1 MLADP
6 GETPFHVQAPGGT
19 IAGLRGGVGDPILLL
34 HGGPGLS
41 EYLGEL
47 AAELRQ
53 VGLATFRFQQ
63 RGILP
68 STVEGPF
75 TVDRHVADAIAVLD
89 FSGVQRAW
97 VVGHSWGG
105 YLALQLASR
114 YPERFMGVLAI
125 GTLGGV
131 GDGGASSLGPNLLA
145 RLDDAGRAEVVA
157 IEQREEA
164 GTASYADQVRGLE
177 VVWPAYFADP
187 SSAPPLPADIVL
199 SAACYEETVAS
210 IEPDAERLERSL
222 ATCPVPTVFLH
233 GKVDPLE
240 LEASARATAA
250 VMPRAEVIELEG
262 VGHFAWLERPGTAAD
277 ALVTLVALASGRA
290 RRSSHRPP

>member
-6 GETPFHVQAPGGT
+6 DETPFSVRVPGGT
-19 IAGLRGGVGDPILLL
+19 IAGLRAGVRDPVLLL

-47 AAELRQ
+47 AAELRRA
-53 VGLATFRFQQ
+53 GLATLRFQQ
-63 RGILP
+63 RGVLP
-68 STVEGPF
+68 STIEGPF

-89 FSGVQRAW
+89 FSGIQRAW
-97 VVGHSWGG
+97 IVGHSWGG

-114 YPERFMGVLAI
+114 FPERFMGVLAI

-131 GDGGASSLGPNLLA
+131 GDGGASSLGPNLIA
-145 RLDDAGRAEVVA
+145 RLGDAARAEFA
-157 IEQREEA
+157 EIEQREEA
-164 GTASYADQVRGLE
+164 GTAGDADLLRGLE
-177 VVWPAYFADP
+177 LLWPAYFADP
-187 SSAPPLPADIVL
+187 GSAPPLPVDIAL
-199 SAACYEETVAS
+199 SAACGEETVAS

-222 ATCPVPTVFLH
+222 GTCPVPTVFLH
-233 GKVDPLE
+233 GKLDPLE

-262 VGHFAWLERPGTAAD
+262 VGHFAWLERPGSAAD
-277 ALVTLVALASGRA
+277 AWVNLVALASGRA
-290 RRSSHRPP
+290 SRSVHRPP